1 MSINQV
7 YQMFVTYALWAAGG
21 VVVLMLLNRYR
32 QIAASGNVR
41 KMAMETAAPGIM
53 LVIAVVVS
61 GAAVAFALPRVN
73 AFFSSPQIT
82 AAVQAG
88 DVATQALDA
97 FFVAPEVQGSMPPLD
112 FQTAQ
117 FGGGTS
123 SGFLGGVP
131 AVSEV
136 QAAPIVAESQPVAI
150 PTVKPTP
157 VSSLIQQTS
166 GGHDTYTVQRGDSM
180 YKIAEKLLGDG
191 RRYPELCGANV
202 QRVGSNCNALRTG
215 MTIIV
220 PSDIQAYTPPQV
232 QQASVPVA
240 KIIPAT
246 VQRVSVPVAQP
257 ATGGKTYTIAAGDNM
272 FKIASKNGGIGKL
285 HEICVANISTLGGNC
300 DQIKVGQTIVI
311 P

>member
-1 MSINQV
+1 MSINQI

-21 VVVLMLLNRYR
+21 VVVMLLLNRYR
-32 QIAASGNVR
+32 KIAASGNVR

-73 AFFSSPQIT
+73 AFFSSAQIT

-97 FFVAPEVQGSMPPLD
+97 FFVAPDVQGGMPTMD
-112 FQTAQ
+112 FQTVQ
-117 FGGGTS
+117 FGGGNGG
-123 SGFLGGVP
+123 GFLGGAPNAGAAQV
-131 AVSEV
+131 
-136 QAAPIVAESQPVAI
+136 APIIADVQPVAI

-157 VSSLIQQTS
+157 VSPMIQQTS

-202 QRVGSNCNALRTG
+202 QRVGSNCNALRAG

-220 PSDIQAYTPPQV
+220 PSDIQAYTPPQL
-232 QQASVPVA
+232 QKASVPVA
-240 KIIPAT
+240 KIAPVT

-257 ATGGKTYTIAAGDNM
+257 ANGAKTYTIAAGDNM
-272 FKIASKNGGIGKL
+272 FAIASKNGGIGKL
-285 HEICVANISTLGGNC
+285 HDICVANISTLGGNC